1 MRRNM
6 TGIGIAAALV
16 ASLAIYIAVKWLW
29 RTAEPVA
36 ARPNHWAAPL
46 ELAGVPNLH
55 RVSDRLYRGA
65 QPTAEGVKSLHAL
78 GVKTIVNLRDRHSD
92 VDEIGETPIG
102 YENITIKT
110 WGFDAED
117 ARAFL
122 KIVTDDAR
130 SPVFVHCQH
139 GSDRTGTMC
148 AVYRIVVEGWNK
160 EDAIAELVG
169 GDFGYHEIWKNLTQ
183 FLREL
188 DVAALKKELENARI
202 KASD

>member
-6 TGIGIAAALV
+6 TAIGIVAAVV
-16 ASLAIYIAVKWLW
+16 AGAAIYFAVPWLW
-29 RTAEPVA
+29 RTADPVTE
-36 ARPNHWAAPL
+36 RPNHWAAPV
-46 ELAGVPNLH
+46 ELPGVSNLH

-65 QPTAEGVKSLHAL
+65 QPTAEGVKSLHDL

-92 VDEIGETPIG
+92 EDEIGELPIG

-110 WGFDAED
+110 WGFDSDD
-117 ARAFL
+117 ALAFL
-122 KIVTDDAR
+122 KIVTDNDR

-148 AVYRIVVEGWNK
+148 AVYRIVVEGWSK
-160 EDAIAELVG
+160 DDAIAELIG
-169 GDFGYHEIWKNLTQ
+169 GDFGYHEIWSNLTR

-188 DVAALKKELENARI
+188 DVAALKTELENARI